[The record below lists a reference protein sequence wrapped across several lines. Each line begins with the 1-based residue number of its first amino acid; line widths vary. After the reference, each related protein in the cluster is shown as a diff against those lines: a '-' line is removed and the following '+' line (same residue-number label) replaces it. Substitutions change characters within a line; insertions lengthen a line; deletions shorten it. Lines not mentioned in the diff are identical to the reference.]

1 MKKKKK
7 KYEEHGNTYKYLVI
21 CYYALSLKTRDNM
34 VPVSFKITA
43 AHTFVQTIRKRP
55 KLARLCI
62 HDSAEEEVVHSWPSS
77 RLTSRINSWSYTCT
91 YTRTLISLPS
101 KKRVPQN
108 HAPPSS

>member
-7 KYEEHGNTYKYLVI
+7 EIRRTWKYIQISSYLLLRVEFKNERQHGSRLLQNN
-21 CYYALSLKTRDNM
+21 CS
-34 VPVSFKITA
+34 
-43 AHTFVQTIRKRP
+43 AHVRTDERKRP